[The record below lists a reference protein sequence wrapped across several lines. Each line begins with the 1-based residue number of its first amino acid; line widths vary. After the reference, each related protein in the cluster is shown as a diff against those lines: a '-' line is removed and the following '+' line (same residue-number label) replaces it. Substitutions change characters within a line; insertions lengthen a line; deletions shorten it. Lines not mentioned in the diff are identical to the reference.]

1 MVRKYGKWIRLAALL
16 IVVVLVIAFVAC
28 QMNQVGDA
36 PDTTQ
41 SPETSLTPTG
51 TLAPTGSPG
60 PADPSEEVKMQVTAE
75 TIAQLYQYPN
85 LKKAD
90 LSGSD
95 CYAEIMAFADAN
107 PKIEVIYT
115 VSVGT
120 KAVGNTVTY
129 LSLTDTDFE
138 YNTLKANLKY
148 LPKVSSVA
156 LNQTKL
162 TEKQINDLKTT
173 YPQIVFTVTTY
184 NGSAVPTAPVEPVIT
199 DTKVTLDSSWPVY
212 DWTGRGAGEVNASI
226 EEAKSLAAPCVV
238 KLSGSWSKADVKK
251 LQTAA
256 PGVLFD
262 YSFTLYG
269 KTLSTLSKTVSYVN
283 ANIGDSGAPA
293 IREALDILTRCTH
306 FKLDN
311 CKLTNE
317 VLAQIRDDYKA
328 QTEIV
333 WRIFHYYPNS
343 TSTKSRSWLTDT
355 TVLRA
360 VYHVDDSNSYLFK
373 YLTKVKYVDLGHNT
387 TMRDLSFLGY
397 MPDLELAI
405 LSGSPITDL
414 SPLANC
420 KKLDFLELAWCGSLS
435 NIAPLAQCPS
445 LKFLN
450 LSYTRVKDL
459 SPVKNLPLEMLCYI
473 NSGNYPGLTT
483 AYWGQVQSWLPK
495 CWITC
500 DPMHGIYADGTSA
513 SPYGVGWRYKANW
526 GGYTDCYKKVRV
538 VFNLDY
544 IDSLLQSGAK

>member
-1 MVRKYGKWIRLAALL
+1 MVRKKGNKIRLIAIA
-16 IVVVLVIAFVAC
+16 IVIILVVSFVAC
-28 QMNQVGDA
+28 QMNRVGDA
-36 PDTTQ
+36 PNATQ
-41 SPETSLTPTG
+41 SPGTSLSPTG
-51 TLAPTGSPG
+51 TTAPTVSPG
-60 PADPSEEVKMQVTAE
+60 VTDLSEEVKMVVTAE
-75 TIAQLYQYPN
+75 SISQLYQYPN
-85 LKKAD
+85 LQKAD
-90 LSGSD
+90 LSGSL
-95 CYAEIMAFADAN
+95 CYGEILAFADAN
-107 PKIEVIYT
+107 PKVEVIYT
-115 VSVGT
+115 VSLGT
-120 KAVGNTVTY
+120 KSVGNTVTY

-148 LPKVSSVA
+148 LPKVTSVA

-162 TEKQINDLKTT
+162 AEKQINDLKAT
-173 YPQIVFTVTTY
+173 YPQIAFTITTY
-184 NGSAVPTAPVEPVIT
+184 NGSTIPAAPVEPVVT
-199 DTKVTLDSSWPVY
+199 DTKVTIDSAWPVH
-212 DWTGRGAGEVNASI
+212 DWTGRGAGEVNASV
-226 EEAKSLAAPCVV
+226 EEAKSLTVPCVV
-238 KLSGSWSKADVKK
+238 KLSSSLSKADVKK
-251 LQTAA
+251 LQAAA
-256 PGVLFD
+256 PNVLFD

-283 ANIGDSGAPA
+283 ANIGDGGAPA

-311 CKLTNE
+311 CKLSNE
-317 VLAQIRDDYKA
+317 VLAKIRDDYKA
-328 QTEIV
+328 RTEII

-387 TMRDLSFLGY
+387 SMRDLSFLGY

-435 NIAPLAQCPS
+435 NIAPLAQCSS

-459 SPVKNLPLEMLCYI
+459 APVKNLPLEMLCYI

-483 AYWGQVQSWLPK
+483 DYWGQVQSWLPK

-500 DPMHGIYADGTSA
+500 DPMNGIFADGSSE

-544 IDSLLQSGAK
+544 IDSLLQSGAR